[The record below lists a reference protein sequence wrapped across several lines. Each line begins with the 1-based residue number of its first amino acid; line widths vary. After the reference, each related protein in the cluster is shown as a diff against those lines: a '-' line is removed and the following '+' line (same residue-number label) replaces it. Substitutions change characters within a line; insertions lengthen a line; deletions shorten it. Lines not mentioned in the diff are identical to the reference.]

1 MRGAWKTGSRCSATP
16 EVELLMRHRSYLFT
30 AGVATVGRE
39 VREGG
44 GTTHRLTD
52 QPSRL
57 ESLMPPSR
65 TRRILAHVALAIGA
79 FALLATGADHLDEYA
94 ANQFS
99 TVPTIGTLFL
109 LNFLSATLVGV
120 ALLLPLGRI
129 ARRFAAPMRVLLALS
144 GIGIAASSLIGLWIS
159 ESSSLFGFTDY
170 GFRPTITVAIV
181 AESLAIAALSAYLPL
196 ANAVLPSPLRRRPSH

>member
-1 MRGAWKTGSRCSATP
+1 
-16 EVELLMRHRSYLFT
+16 
-30 AGVATVGRE
+30 
-39 VREGG
+39 
-44 GTTHRLTD
+44 
-52 QPSRL
+52 
-57 ESLMPPSR
+57 MPPSR

-181 AESLAIAALSAYLPL
+181 AESLAIAALTAYLPL
-196 ANAVLPSPLRRRPSH
+196 ANAVLPGPLRRRPSH

>member
-1 MRGAWKTGSRCSATP
+1 
-16 EVELLMRHRSYLFT
+16 
-30 AGVATVGRE
+30 
-39 VREGG
+39 
-44 GTTHRLTD
+44 
-52 QPSRL
+52 
-57 ESLMPPSR
+57 MPPSR

-129 ARRFAAPMRVLLALS
+129 ARRFAAPLRVLLALS